1 MPYRAS
7 TNDNGKIL
15 LYTCLSIM
23 FQRKIIKSALAGFEL
38 SDHDTITLDFQNK
51 IRSWEENLIDMDGVH
66 PILVLNPIQSN
77 LIEKLAI
84 DTNDLS
90 RDQMRKKFKAGIFFL
105 SRWWWSAVIGQKNRS
120 WRLRQKVILASK
132 LKEVSARLGSLTF
145 EPLEKRA
152 QGSCLRNLPCCFK

>member
-1 MPYRAS
+1 
-7 TNDNGKIL
+7 
-15 LYTCLSIM
+15 M

-77 LIEKLAI
+77 LIQKLVI

-90 RDQMRKKFKAGIFFL
+90 RDQMRKKFKAGIFF
-105 SRWWWSAVIGQKNRS
+105 SRDDDEDQ
-120 WRLRQKVILASK
+120 Q
-132 LKEVSARLGSLTF
+132 
-145 EPLEKRA
+145 
-152 QGSCLRNLPCCFK
+152 

>member
-1 MPYRAS
+1 MPDRAS
-7 TNDNGKIL
+7 TNNIVIIILKETRSFTNSRSTFQCKIN
-15 LYTCLSIM
+15 
-23 FQRKIIKSALAGFEL
+23 KSVLAGFEL

-51 IRSWEENLIDMDGVH
+51 IRSWEENLIDVDRVH

-77 LIEKLAI
+77 LIQKLVI

-90 RDQMRKKFKAGIFFL
+90 RDLMRKNFKAGIFFL
-105 SRWWWSAVIGQKNRS
+105 SQWWWWSAIIGQKNRS

-132 LKEVSARLGSLTF
+132 LKEVSARLGSVTF

-152 QGSCLRNLPCCFK
+152 QGMFLRG